1 MEEDEIMHVKEAG
14 EEEMVGEGA
23 WRKVEKKKRKKN
35 KKKKKKDGDPPN
47 PPEVDVRNKNCLL
60 KTLRLNLGTMKIQ
73 IQINLLLFHPFLK
86 KSPLHL
92 VTTKFVILNPL
103 LFHQCLKDIKK
114 LLSKT

>member
-1 MEEDEIMHVKEAG
+1 MRGEGAG
-14 EEEMVGEGA
+14 EGEMVGEGVR
-23 WRKVEKKKRKKN
+23 RKVEKKKRKKN

-47 PPEVDVRNKNCLL
+47 PPEVDVSIPQQALPPQDLVPQFWDKENPNPD
-60 KTLRLNLGTMKIQ
+60 Q
-73 IQINLLLFHPFLK
+73 FAPVHPFPK

-114 LLSKT
+114 LVSKT